1 MIAPRISKIQVC
13 HETGDARIQFEAS
26 ITKCFSGTCVRYAVL
41 ANAGLACASICQG
54 RLLRLWF
61 WKAWRL
67 SLASNRRERGGRE
80 AVREAIS
87 RVLNLCEQD
96 GYRLKAFQAWARS
109 VATAH
114 CSWEVEVGRLA
125 IRVYIHAR
133 FVTFPWW
140 NLRASARNPVVNR
153 YCSDL
158 FCWWA
163 SCIATDN
170 ALCWRIPGA
179 YFRVCLILLV
189 PMQTFHW
196 IKRGEGMTD
205 ETQIHCTHTC
215 IVSWAV
221 AAMQK

>member
-1 MIAPRISKIQVC
+1 ML
-13 HETGDARIQFEAS
+13 AS
-26 ITKCFSGTCVRYAVL
+26 NLKPSLITKCFSGTCVRYAVL

-125 IRVYIHAR
+125 IRVYMHVSYR
-133 FVTFPWW
+133 FVTFP
-140 NLRASARNPVVNR
+140 
-153 YCSDL
+153 
-158 FCWWA
+158 
-163 SCIATDN
+163 
-170 ALCWRIPGA
+170 
-179 YFRVCLILLV
+179 
-189 PMQTFHW
+189 
-196 IKRGEGMTD
+196 
-205 ETQIHCTHTC
+205 
-215 IVSWAV
+215 
-221 AAMQK
+221 